1 MTPKQHRQPYGDCID
16 SGTMQV
22 TKGARDDDD
31 NEEEEE
37 GDETENE

>member
-1 MTPKQHRQPYGDCID
+1 MTPKQHRQPYGDCIE

-31 NEEEEE
+31 DDDDDNEEEE
-37 GDETENE
+37 